1 MFAVLRTGGKQ
12 YTVRPGDVLK
22 IEKLAAEAGETI
34 QFNEILMLGGETAIP
49 GTPLVADAA
58 VQAQVLDQIR
68 GEKVIHYVRR
78 RRKHSSQRRK
88 GHRQYL
94 TVVRVTGILA
104 EGAGASGVK
113 VAVGAGSAPRV
124 TEAAAPV
131 AKPAAVKK
139 APAAKAPAA
148 ETVAGTRPANLLD
161 AARADGADDLKKI
174 SGVGP
179 KLEGLLN
186 ASGVF
191 HYDQIAAWNAD
202 EIAYMDDKLSFKG
215 RIERDDWIGQARA
228 LAAGKE

>member
-49 GTPLVADAA
+49 GTPLVVDAA

-94 TVVRVTGILA
+94 TVVRVTDILA
-104 EGAGASGVK
+104 ECAGKSGVK
-113 VAVGAGSAPRV
+113 AAVGAGSAPRAA
-124 TEAAAPV
+124 EAAATA
-131 AKPAAVKK
+131 AKPAAARK
-139 APAAKAPAA
+139 APAVEAA
-148 ETVAGTRPANLLD
+148 AGTRPGNLLD
-161 AARADGADDLKKI
+161 AARAGGADDLKKI

-186 ASGVF
+186 ANGVF
-191 HYDQIAAWNAD
+191 HYDQIAAWSAD

-215 RIERDDWIGQARA
+215 RIERDGWIGQARA

>member
-1 MFAVLRTGGKQ
+1 MFAVLKTGGKQ

-22 IEKLAAEAGETI
+22 IEKLAAEAGDKI

-58 VQAQVLDQIR
+58 VQAEVLDQIR
-68 GEKVIHYVRR
+68 GEKLIHYVRR

-94 TVVRVTGILA
+94 TVVRVTDILA
-104 EGAGASGVK
+104 EGAGKSGVK
-113 VAVGAGSAPRV
+113 AAVGAGSVPRAAVAP
-124 TEAAAPV
+124 APA
-131 AKPAAVKK
+131 AKPAAAKK
-139 APAAKAPAA
+139 APAAKAAA
-148 ETVAGTRPANLLD
+148 PEAAPGTRPANLLE
-161 AARADGADDLKKI
+161 AARTGGADDLKKI

-186 ASGVF
+186 ANGVY
-191 HYDQIAAWNAD
+191 HYDQIAAWSAD
-202 EIAYMDDKLSFKG
+202 EVAYMDDKLSFKG